1 MQFGTGYESAFSR
14 KYDSIADMAPQSDI
28 EKPIMPPGTITTS
41 EFGQTVSEG
50 GRQGTLIQ
58 SATAA
63 IRAGVGTIELST
75 SMGGGQEPYVGA
87 EAYGK
92 EARQAL
98 REMAEVNKVQLV
110 SVHTPTQIGNLS
122 GLTQEGFKDEYRLSG
137 IEEVKKAIN
146 FAVDVNRGG
155 AIVVHTGEYQ
165 RPISDQEWAK
175 RKNPDGTQM
184 KDQEGNPIYE
194 FVGYQEEPGRAVYYM
209 VDDRDGRIISS
220 VRKNQE
226 VYEPVYI
233 TAKDRG
239 LTGKRDPKTGYVFE
253 GDDYVDMNDH
263 YIDETD
269 PDSLFNRVPVWN
281 SEKSNFETVKRN
293 WDYFEN
299 KSKKWNKKY
308 PDQEKTTEDMFYKTQ
323 MEEQIHQAR
332 GMSLY
337 HAQRYEEER
346 RDLEKMRKAKVFY
359 DKLEGATSE
368 EEKWKLKREFSS
380 YALHLVPPDIKLPSE
395 YLKEKI
401 KQYEH
406 HLRHTHESSAS
417 ADARAETLKDSL
429 RHVKPVSQY
438 AMEQSMKSYAEAGIF
453 AMQQTDSNKLKKDIF
468 VAPENI
474 WPEMGYGAHPE
485 ELIELV
491 SNARK
496 EMVHYLTSPQIK
508 DPHGRRDKDGNLII
522 IKNEWYR
529 PGINKEQ
536 AWNEAQQH
544 IKATF
549 DTQHLGMW
557 RKHFLPKHLPGKGR
571 MENKEETDKRFN
583 KWYMEQVE
591 KLEESG
597 IIGHLHVV
605 DSMGSTHAHL
615 PAGQGAFP
623 VIDAIRYL
631 KEKGYTGTMASEG
644 FAEEVYG
651 PGRIITAPW
660 RAMGAPITGGYGIP
674 PVSSARWSDVQ
685 HGYFGRTQPPMFI
698 FGAYSPS
705 NEWQLW
711 SEVPME

>member
-1 MQFGTGYESAFSR
+1 MQFGTGYESPFSR
-14 KYDSIADMAPQSDI
+14 KYDVIGDLRPEPDI
-28 EKPIMPPGTITTS
+28 EQPIMPPGTITTS

-50 GRQGTLIQ
+50 GRLGTLIQ
-58 SATAA
+58 STTAA
-63 IRAGVGTIELST
+63 IRSGVGNIELAT

-92 EARQAL
+92 ETRRAL
-98 REMAEVNKVQLV
+98 RELAEANKVQLV

-122 GLTQEGFKDEYRLSG
+122 GFTQEGFKDEYRLQG
-137 IEEVKKAIN
+137 IEEVKKAIT
-146 FAVDVNRGG
+146 FAVDVNKGG
-155 AIVVHTGEYQ
+155 AIVIHTGEYQ
-165 RPISDQEWAK
+165 RPISDQKWAK
-175 RKNPDGTQM
+175 RPDGSF
-184 KDQEGNPIYE
+184 E
-194 FVGYQEEPGRAVYYM
+194 FVGYQEEPGRAIYYM

-239 LTGKRDPKTGYVFE
+239 LTGKRDSRTGRIFE
-253 GDDYVDMNDH
+253 EGDYVDMNNQ

-281 SEKSNFETVKRN
+281 SEKSNFETVKRDWN
-293 WDYFEN
+293 YFEK
-299 KSKKWNKKY
+299 KSKEWSRKH
-308 PDQEKTTEDMFYKTQ
+308 PDQPKTTEEMFYKTQ

-346 RDLEKMRKAKVFY
+346 KDLEKMKKAKEFY
-359 DKLEGATSE
+359 DRLEAATSE
-368 EEKWKLKREFSS
+368 EEKWKLKKTFRGYFDD
-380 YALHLVPPDIKLPSE
+380 VTPPDVRLPSE

-417 ADARAETLKDSL
+417 ADARAETLKDAL
-429 RHVKPVSQY
+429 KHVKPVSQY
-438 AMEQSMKSYAEAGIF
+438 AIDQSMKSYAEAGIF
-453 AMQQTDSNKLKKDIF
+453 AMQETEANKLKRDIF

-491 SNARK
+491 NNARK
-496 EMVHYLTSPQIK
+496 EMVHYLTSPKIK
-508 DPHGRRDKDGNLII
+508 DPHGRRDEKGDLITI
-522 IKNEWYR
+522 TNPWYR
-529 PGINKEQ
+529 PGISDKE

-557 RKHFLPKHLPGKGR
+557 RKHFMPSYLPEKGR
-571 MENKEETDKRFN
+571 MEAKEETDKRFN
-583 KWYMEQVE
+583 IWYMEQVK
-591 KLEESG
+591 KLQESG
-597 IIGHLHVV
+597 ILGHLHIV

-615 PAGQGAFP
+615 PAGQGVFP
-623 VIDAIRYL
+623 VIDAVRYL
-631 KEKGYTGTMASEG
+631 KEHGYTGALTSEG
-644 FAEEVYG
+644 YAEDVYS

-660 RAMGAPITGGYGIP
+660 RALGAPITGGYGIP
-674 PVSSARWSDVQ
+674 SVSSARWSDVQ
-685 HGYFGRTQPPMFI
+685 YGYFGRTEPPMFI
-698 FGAYSPS
+698 FGAYAPS

-711 SEVPME
+711 SQVPME